1 MNEDA
6 YAECLVKRKDPAYA
20 FPAKAG
26 ITVLLVVALFAA
38 FVSLLGLVLLVAA
51 GVAAY
56 FVYTSF
62 SVEYE
67 YLFVE
72 GDLSID
78 RILAKSRRKK
88 VLECKKDEIQIVAP
102 SDSYMLKDY
111 EKSGMKVKDCSSGTG
126 AKTYSLIYQQGADC
140 VKVIFEPN
148 DRLLRSM
155 RNYIPRKVVR
165 GEAG

>member
-26 ITVLLVVALFAA
+26 ITVLLVIALLTA
-38 FVSLLGLVLLVAA
+38 FVSLLGLVLLAA
-51 GVAAY
+51 VGVAAY
-56 FVYTSF
+56 FVHTGL

-88 VLECKKDEIQIVAP
+88 VLECRKDEIQIVAP

-111 EKSGMKVKDCSSGTG
+111 ENANTKLADYSSGRKDG
-126 AKTYSLIYQQGADC
+126 KVYAMIYQKGSESR
-140 VKVIFEPN
+140 KVLFEPN
-148 DRLLRSM
+148 EKMINAMRRAYLRKM
-155 RNYIPRKVVR
+155 VV
-165 GEAG
+165 

>member
-26 ITVLLVVALFAA
+26 ITVLLVIALLTA
-38 FVSLLGLVLLVAA
+38 FVSLLGLVLLAA
-51 GVAAY
+51 VGVAAY
-56 FVYTSF
+56 FVHTGL

-88 VLECKKDEIQIVAP
+88 VLECRKDEIQIVAP

-111 EKSGMKVKDCSSGTG
+111 EKKRHEGEG
-126 AKTYSLIYQQGADC
+126 L
-140 VKVIFEPN
+140 
-148 DRLLRSM
+148 LLRH
-155 RNYIPRKVVR
+155 R
-165 GEAG
+165 GEDLQPDLPAGSGLCEGDF

>member
-26 ITVLLVVALFAA
+26 ITVLLVIALLTA
-38 FVSLLGLVLLVAA
+38 FVSLLGLVLLAA
-51 GVAAY
+51 VGVAAY
-56 FVYTSF
+56 FVHTGL

-88 VLECKKDEIQIVAP
+88 VLECGKDEIQIVAP

-148 DRLLRSM
+148 DRILRSM
-155 RNYIPRKVVR
+155 RNYIPRKVIR
-165 GEAG
+165 GEN